1 MKILTIEH
9 GKERL
14 TYFTVEEMK
23 NHLMLYTDDLQN
35 FSIPVPEEF
44 VQPDPIHDEPL
55 EITENG
61 LYDVIGYAKVD
72 VNVDLNSK
80 LKELIERSVEEITI
94 PEDTNNIGNFAFASC
109 TELENIEIP
118 DHIEEV
124 GQGAFM
130 NCINLF
136 HVKLPE
142 NMKTVNSFTFQN
154 CWRLSDVQLP
164 NVDRIGDYAFQYCH
178 NIINI
183 TLPSTITSMGTN
195 VFQYCDN
202 LNTIYCDFAEGT
214 VAGAPWGAPNATV
227 IYNQ

>member
-1 MKILTIEH
+1 MKTLTIEH
-9 GKERL
+9 DEGRL

-23 NHLMLYTDDLQN
+23 NHLMIYTDDLQN
-35 FSIPVPEEF
+35 FSIPVPKEF
-44 VQPDPIHDEPL
+44 VDNEPTETL

-61 LYDVIGYAKVD
+61 IYDVKDYAEVD
-72 VNVDLNSK
+72 VNINK
-80 LKELIERSVEEITI
+80 IKEFIERSIKEVDI
-94 PEDTNNIGNFAFASC
+94 PEDTANIGNFAFASC